1 MFTSG
6 MLAQKCKAAVKE
18 LIAGLATQVNLKN
31 IHLEVALACINECTR
46 EENTIDKEMAHF
58 FGYVFNVGVLI
69 AEGKITVKVMI
80 PSDKV

>member
-6 MLAQKCKAAVKE
+6 LLARKCKAAIKE

-31 IHLEVALACINECTR
+31 IHLEVALACINECKG

-58 FGYVFNVGVLI
+58 FGSHLQRRSAYCRG
-69 AEGKITVKVMI
+69 
-80 PSDKV
+80 